1 MSINLLIISF
11 FLLATYNSYSQDFE
25 VSKKKL
31 TTIHIDTANEKV
43 FIYDLQTVNIYF
55 KQQDIIDFILN
66 PKNKNL
72 IGQGSCKDLLDTL
85 GTSTRIITI
94 RNIPDHTNDTEFDS
108 LLRIYG
114 DSIKLQNLNSQ
125 FYFVGAALMLNGVFM
140 IYSKEQRSFIT
151 KGIFAATHKGLLGL
165 RSLDFYIP
173 KKQKYYFII
182 TRLGE

>member
-1 MSINLLIISF
+1 MSIKLLIISF
-11 FLLATYNSYSQDFE
+11 LLLATYNSYSQDFE
-25 VSKKKL
+25 VSKKNL
-31 TTIHIDTANEKV
+31 TTIHIDTAKEKV
-43 FIYDLQTVNIYF
+43 FIYNLQTVNIYF

-72 IGQGSCKDLLDTL
+72 IGQGSYKDLLDTL
-85 GTSTRIITI
+85 STSTRIITV
-94 RNIPDHTNDTEFDS
+94 RNIPDHKNDAEFDS

-140 IYSKEQRSFIT
+140 IYSKEKSRFIT
-151 KGIFAATHKGLLGL
+151 KGIFAATHKGLLGQ